1 MARVLVVEDDIVNGK
16 FVQACLERA
25 GFQVDFADGPE
36 KAIEKY
42 AEAPFDLVLTDLHMP
57 AMSGLELIEKLQQ
70 SHPQVTAMMLT
81 GEEDVGIVVSALK
94 LGVMDYLVK
103 PAQEDE
109 LVHRAA
115 RIIELAALRHKAAIA
130 EKEREIRFERQLS
143 WNLWK
148 EDVLSRDR
156 DRFNKSL
163 LDNLRVSFSQG
174 MGIGGLVTMASMLA
188 ATPKSEDGSHH
199 VPGPLME
206 LLERNAAMAE
216 KALERFETIDLLMRN
231 PIDLAPAT
239 PADLHA
245 LVTRLTADMEET
257 FALKRQSAMVSE
269 APRAAGLTAMVSANL
284 LENAF
289 RELLLNAMKYS
300 EEGAAIYILFRISGS
315 SLIVSVM
322 NPACEM
328 GGFMGIPEEAQRII
342 FEPFFRLVRTVDER
356 YGTLDYGLGLPY
368 VEKIIQRHNARIS
381 VAMVKDFYSRTGGEL
396 VNFELQLP
404 VQHG

>member
-1 MARVLVVEDDIVNGK
+1 MPRVLVVEDDIINGK

-25 GFQVDFADGPE
+25 GFDVDFVDGPE
-36 KAIEKY
+36 KAIELY
-42 AEAPFDLVLTDLHMP
+42 GNEQFDLLLTDLHMP
-57 AMSGLELIEKLQQ
+57 GLSGLELIEKLLQ
-70 SHPQVTAMMLT
+70 SHRDVPAMMLT

-94 LGVMDYLVK
+94 LGVLDYLVK

-109 LVHRAA
+109 LIHRVT
-115 RIIELAALRHKAAIA
+115 RIIELSSLRHKAAIA

-148 EDVLSRDR
+148 EEVLSRDR

-188 ATPKSEDGSHH
+188 ATPKDPDGSHR
-199 VPGPLME
+199 VPGPLMD
-206 LLERNAAMAE
+206 LLQRNASMAE

-231 PIDLAPAT
+231 PVELRPAAPS
-239 PADLHA
+239 DLHA
-245 LVTRLTADMEET
+245 LVARIATDLEESL
-257 FALKRQSAMVSE
+257 ALKRQTIMLSE
-269 APRAAGLTAMVSANL
+269 PPRSAGLVTQASMNL

-289 RELLLNAMKYS
+289 RELLLNAMKFS
-300 EEGAAIYILFRISGS
+300 NEGAGLYVLFRVSGNNM
-315 SLIVSVM
+315 IVSVM
-322 NPACEM
+322 NPAAEM
-328 GGFMGIPEEAQRII
+328 GGYVGIPEEASRII
-342 FEPFFRLVRTVDER
+342 FEPFFRLGRTVDER

-368 VEKIIQRHNARIS
+368 VEKIVQRHNARLS
-381 VAMVKDFYSRTGGEL
+381 VSMVKDFYSKTSGEL

-404 VQHG
+404 VAQA

>member
-1 MARVLVVEDDIVNGK
+1 MPRVLVVEDDIVNGK
-16 FVQACLERA
+16 FVQACLERG
-25 GFQVDFADGPE
+25 GFEVAFAENPE
-36 KAIEKY
+36 LAMDLFGKER
-42 AEAPFDLVLTDLHMP
+42 FDLLLTDLHMP
-57 AMSGLELIEKLQQ
+57 GMSGLQLIEKLQE
-70 SHPQVTAMMLT
+70 SHVDVPAMMLT

-94 LGVMDYLVK
+94 LGVLDYLVK

-109 LVHRAA
+109 LVHRVT
-115 RIIELAALRHKAAIA
+115 RIVELAGLRHKAAIA

-148 EDVLSRDR
+148 EEVLSRDR

-188 ATPKSEDGSHH
+188 ATPRDSDGSHR
-199 VPGPLME
+199 VPGPLMD
-206 LLERNAAMAE
+206 LLQRNAAMAE
-216 KALERFETIDLLMRN
+216 RALERFETIDLLMRN
-231 PIDLAPAT
+231 PVELLPAT
-239 PADLHA
+239 PSDLHA
-245 LVTRLTADMEET
+245 LLARLTTELEESL
-257 FALKRQSAMVSE
+257 AVKRQSIILSE
-269 APRAAGLTAMVSANL
+269 APRSAGLVIQASLNL

-300 EEGAAIYILFRISGS
+300 NEGAGLYVLFRISGS
-315 SLIVSVM
+315 SMLVSVM
-322 NPACEM
+322 NPAAEM
-328 GGFMGIPEEAQRII
+328 GGYVGIPEEAQRII

-368 VEKIIQRHNARIS
+368 VEKIVQRHNARLS
-381 VAMVKDFYSRTGGEL
+381 VSMVQDFYSKTSGEL

-404 VQHG
+404 VTHA

>member
-25 GFQVDFADGPE
+25 GFHVEFADGPE
-36 KAIEKY
+36 KAVEKY
-42 AEAPFDLVLTDLHMP
+42 TAAPFDLVLTDLHMP
-57 AMSGLELIEKLQQ
+57 GMSGLELVEKLQHT
-70 SHPQVTAMMLT
+70 HPQVTAMMLT
-81 GEEDVGIVVSALK
+81 GEEDVGTVVSALK

-103 PAQEDE
+103 PAQEEE
-109 LVHRAA
+109 LAHRAA
-115 RIIELAALRHKAAIA
+115 RIIELAALRHKAAVA

-148 EDVLSRDR
+148 EEVLSRDR

-206 LLERNAAMAE
+206 LLQLNAAMAE

-245 LVTRLTADMEET
+245 LLTRLTTDLQEA
-257 FALKRQSAMVSE
+257 FAIKRQSVMVSE
-269 APRAAGLTAMVSANL
+269 APKAAGLFSLVSTNL

-289 RELLLNAMKYS
+289 RELLLNAMKFS
-300 EEGAAIYILFRISGS
+300 DAGAAIYILFRVSGS
-315 SLIVSVM
+315 NLIVSVM
-322 NPACEM
+322 NPAAM
-328 GGFMGIPEEAQRII
+328 LGGFLGIPEEAQRII

-368 VEKIIQRHNARIS
+368 VEKIIHRHNARIS
-381 VAMVKDFYSRTGGEL
+381 VAMVKDFYSRNGGEL